1 MNGAIKM
8 TMKQNEKPISTGFP
22 SADELLGGGLRCGEL
37 VCLAGPQTADNT
49 RFICRAALAA
59 AEQTEKTVLL
69 VSLCASEKEISA
81 TLREC
86 CAEES
91 LLQRITVVYD
101 LDLTV
106 EALEKRVMADDTVGT
121 VLIDGGEW
129 IDAFCEGSRWPPE
142 YCKYCDLCDEN
153 ESMKSCNVYALKKLA
168 KIFNLPV
175 AVTQTVLN
183 TDKNRAALGIS
194 PETDRLLFLRC
205 DGQTWQFRAADENEA
220 AAPPQETD
228 TKERQ
233 SPPDLLRFIPSKDV
247 REHLKTIGWQPT
259 ALQAA
264 RLVLKNKTVPLYEKL
279 KVLRQITETL
289 PDVLLDLPSFIENG
303 ETLHECLSA
312 YVQDEE
318 ELLASF
324 GDDNNATFLCK
335 GFEGESRFYFRS
347 IACTSLELCID
358 KVLDGIPHDRRSSGH
373 FTVCKFYTNERLT
386 FSVTFNA
393 DRQPI
398 GRTGHPNR
406 KAAEIKE
413 LLREPL
419 ALPHPFR
426 RFDLVWLP
434 REKDEYYMICKNP
447 ILLDRLPD
455 PASATPNN
463 RQSAAGYCFME
474 GGSLDYVTSLPVTEL
489 EYLPAGV
496 GEQEAE
502 ILFLLRNYLSGS
514 IPLCSFANGFAAF
527 CMRTAAGW
535 VRGDDYGSDEP
546 TDPIPPLDDAFPV
559 CDDDLPF

>member
-1 MNGAIKM
+1 MNKK
-8 TMKQNEKPISTGFP
+8 TMKQNEMPISTGFS
-22 SADELLGGGLRCGEL
+22 SADEILGGGLRSGEL
-37 VCLAGPQTADNT
+37 VCLAGPQTATNT
-49 RFICRAALAA
+49 WFLCRIARIA

-69 VSLCASEKEISA
+69 VSLCASEKEIHA
-81 TLREC
+81 ALRENH
-86 CAEES
+86 ADET
-91 LLQRITVVYD
+91 LLQRIVIVYD
-101 LDLTV
+101 NDLTV
-106 EALEKRVMADDTVGT
+106 EALEKRLMADDTVGT

-129 IDAFCEGSRWPPE
+129 ISAFCEGSRWPPE
-142 YCKYCDLCDEN
+142 YCMYCDLCDEN
-153 ESMKSCNVYALKKLA
+153 ESMKSCNIYALKKLA
-168 KIFNLPV
+168 KAFNLPV
-175 AVTQTVLN
+175 ALTQTIPD
-183 TDKNRAALGIS
+183 TEDKNSTVLGIS
-194 PETDRLLFLRC
+194 PETDHLLFLCC
-205 DGQTWQFRAADENEA
+205 DDRVWKFQAADDNETA
-220 AAPPQETD
+220 VPLSEPVVQEQ
-228 TKERQ
+228 K
-233 SPPDLLRFIPSKDV
+233 SPPDLLRCTPSKDV
-247 REHLKTIGWQPT
+247 REHLKNIGWQPT
-259 ALQAA
+259 AVQAA

-312 YVQDEE
+312 YVRDEE

-324 GDDNNATFLCK
+324 GDDNNAIFLSK

-347 IACTSLELCID
+347 VACTTLELCIN
-358 KVLDGIPHDRRSSGH
+358 KVLDGIPHDRRSSGC
-373 FTVCKFYTNERLT
+373 FTVCKFYTNERLA

-398 GRTGHPNR
+398 GRTGVPNR

-489 EYLPAGV
+489 EYLPAGA

-502 ILFLLRNYLSGS
+502 ILLWLRNYLSGS

-527 CMRTAAGW
+527 SMRAAAGW
-535 VRGDDYGSDEP
+535 MKEDGYGSGEP
-546 TDPIPPLDDAFPV
+546 TAPIPPLNDAFPID
-559 CDDDLPF
+559 DDDLPF